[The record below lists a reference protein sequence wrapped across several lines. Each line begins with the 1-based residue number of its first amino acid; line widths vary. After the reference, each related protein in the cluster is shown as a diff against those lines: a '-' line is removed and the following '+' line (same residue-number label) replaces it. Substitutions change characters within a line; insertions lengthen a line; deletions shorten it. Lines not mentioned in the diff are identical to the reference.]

1 MCASLKLAAL
11 RSLIVTTDV
20 QADVKLTPLSGESR
34 SISEWTTSFHLAIV
48 VLDPFTLESSWI
60 VDTAARLLRKY
71 AEADV
76 RIAFLVT
83 ASIDET
89 RTFMGPLATEFLVFA
104 DPERTATLAMHLET
118 LPAFVHINQHHQV
131 EAKAE
136 GWVPTEWKAVAE
148 NLSNRMDWTTPI
160 IPGVG
165 DPSPFQG
172 TPAAG

>member
-1 MCASLKLAAL
+1 M
-11 RSLIVTTDV
+11 TTDV
-20 QADVKLTPLSGESR
+20 SADVQLTPLTGEPR

-48 VLDPFTLESSWI
+48 ALDPFTLESSWI
-60 VDTAARLLRKY
+60 LDTAVRLLRKY

-83 ASIDET
+83 ASTDET
-89 RTFMGPLATEFLVFA
+89 RQFMGPLATEFLIFA
-104 DPERTATLAMHLET
+104 DPDRSAVTSLGLES

-136 GWVPTEWKAVAE
+136 GWVPTEWKSVAE
-148 NLSNRMDWTTPI
+148 NLSNRMDWSTPM
-160 IPGVG
+160 IPDAG

-172 TPAAG
+172 TPVAG